1 MLATVI
7 VTTTSIVFVLAII
20 AFVITMIYFYI
31 KDKATDKRMAE
42 TNTYM
47 RKKKNALSKVHY
59 DHERKAL
66 CCPHSLS
73 SELL

>member
-20 AFVITMIYFYI
+20 AFVIAMIYFYI

-42 TNTYM
+42 TNAYM
-47 RKKKNALSKVHY
+47 RKHNCFIKNAL
-59 DHERKAL
+59 
-66 CCPHSLS
+66 
-73 SELL
+73 

>member
-20 AFVITMIYFYI
+20 AFVITMVHFYI

-42 TNTYM
+42 TNAYM
-47 RKKKNALSKVHY
+47 CKQMLYQKCIMNTKGKHY
-59 DHERKAL
+59 AIPTR
-66 CCPHSLS
+66 
-73 SELL
+73 

>member
-20 AFVITMIYFYI
+20 AFVIAMIYFYI

-42 TNTYM
+42 TNAYM
-47 RKKKNALSKVHY
+47 RKQLLYQKCIMK
-59 DHERKAL
+59 HERKAL
-66 CCPHSLS
+66 CYPHSLS

>member
-31 KDKATDKRMAE
+31 KDKATDKRIAE
-42 TNTYM
+42 INSYRNRQMLYQKCITNT
-47 RKKKNALSKVHY
+47 KGKHY
-59 DHERKAL
+59 AIPTR
-66 CCPHSLS
+66 
-73 SELL
+73 